1 MKLNKIKSS
10 IKEYHFFPKVGW
22 AYGFFESS
30 YFSTYFTNSSNLI
43 GFASDYKD
51 KKFYILD

>member
-22 AYGFFESS
+22 AEGFFKSS
-30 YFSTYFTNSSNLI
+30 YFSTYFTNTSDLN
-43 GFASDYKD
+43 GFSCDYKD
-51 KKFYILD
+51 KKFYI